1 MKQFYSFFVCAAAIL
16 LVFPSC
22 VQWNIGERIREAGQR
37 HTGGDIC
44 HPVDGKVYSIPTPGV
59 NNSKDYF
66 VMAQEVTYRRRPP
79 LFSNDYD
86 LFWGALG
93 VACAPEEAVDVQPT
107 GRIIAAAISCDGDMV
122 PRSFK
127 KQVNAIPAFATAMPV
142 GNMVS
147 LETKSPFD
155 YGSISHTEASTTR
168 KLAAAPFDYVVDP
181 ILTAGHSTLTAAGLI
196 VTSPIWLTMLLLG
209 AR

>member
-1 MKQFYSFFVCAAAIL
+1 MKRFFYLFVCAAVIL

-22 VQWNIGERIREAGQR
+22 IQWNIGECIREAGQI
-37 HTGGDIC
+37 HTGVDIC

-59 NNSKDYF
+59 NNCKDYF
-66 VMAQEVTYRRRPP
+66 VKAQEVTYRRRPP

-93 VACAPEEAVDVQPT
+93 VACAPEEAVEVQPT
-107 GRIIAAAISCDGDMV
+107 GWIFVAAISCDSDML
-122 PRSFK
+122 PLSFK
-127 KQVNAIPAFATAMPV
+127 KQVDAIPASATARPV
-142 GNMVS
+142 GNVVS
-147 LETKSPFD
+147 SENKSPLD
-155 YGSISHTEASTTR
+155 YGSVSHTEASATR

-181 ILTAGHSTLTAAGLI
+181 ILTVGHSTLTVAGLI